1 MINLHQMQDYLN
13 RSKAADFIAP
23 LAIRLY
29 LVPIMWMAGS
39 KKFADFPSTIEWF
52 GNTDWGL
59 GLPMPTVMATLVTGT
74 ETIGAICLLLGLGV
88 RWVSIP
94 LFLTMIG
101 AMITVHWQNGWLAIA
116 EGSGFFANERTM
128 EAAIRLEKA
137 KEILQTHG
145 NYDWLTET
153 GSFVILNNGVEFAA
167 TYAIMLVVLFF
178 YGGGRY
184 VSLDYWLA
192 KKLPCCG

>member
-1 MINLHQMQDYLN
+1 MINLHQLQDYLN

-59 GLPMPTVMATLVTGT
+59 GLPLPTVMATLVTGT

-94 LFLTMIG
+94 LFMTMIG

-153 GSFVILNNGVEFAA
+153 GSFVVLNNGIEFAA
-167 TYAIMLVVLFF
+167 TYAIMLAVLFF

-192 KKLPCCG
+192 KKLPCCR

>member
-1 MINLHQMQDYLN
+1 MINLHQLQDYLN
-13 RSKAADFIAP
+13 RSKATDFIAP

-74 ETIGAICLLLGLGV
+74 EIIGAVCLLLGLGV

-94 LFLTMIG
+94 LFMTMIG

-167 TYAIMLVVLFF
+167 TYAIMLAVLFF
-178 YGGGRY
+178 YGGGRF